1 MHEGIPSAPQERPIE
16 PSEPPPPATASDPAR
31 DATLDDPRLLTILST
46 EHWSLLSARGLAYN
60 EAFVR
65 AGMFFTLLATS
76 LVAISFLANAV
87 EDAPET
93 LVVVAA
99 FLLGLV
105 FIVGVLTTIRI
116 VGCNIE
122 DANAMQGM
130 NRIRNGYVQIVPGV
144 APFFVTDIHDDNYGV
159 ARSYG
164 FKPSR
169 PMLRDLVYGLSTSAG
184 LVVIVDAIVGGA
196 IGAVVAIWLGAS
208 LGASIVIGIVT
219 AVGSFVLLFLLAI
232 WLTLSAGKETVSIY
246 PSPDAPEG
254 GGW

>member
-1 MHEGIPSAPQERPIE
+1 MHEGIPSAPHERPIE
-16 PSEPPPPATASDPAR
+16 PSDPPAAPAATDPTR

-87 EDAPET
+87 DDAR
-93 LVVVAA
+93 VVLIVGA
-99 FLLGLV
+99 FLFGLV

-144 APFFVTDIHDDNYGV
+144 APFFVTDIHDDNWGI

-164 FKPSR
+164 FKPGR
-169 PMLRDLVYGLSTSAG
+169 PVPRDVVYALSTSAG
-184 LVVIVDAIVGGA
+184 LVVIVDALVGGA
-196 IGAVVAIWLGAS
+196 VGAIVALVLGGS
-208 LGASIVIGIVT
+208 VGWSIV
-219 AVGSFVLLFLLAI
+219 VGAASALVVFVLLFLLAA
-232 WLTLSAGKETVSIY
+232 WLTLSAGKETVSLY